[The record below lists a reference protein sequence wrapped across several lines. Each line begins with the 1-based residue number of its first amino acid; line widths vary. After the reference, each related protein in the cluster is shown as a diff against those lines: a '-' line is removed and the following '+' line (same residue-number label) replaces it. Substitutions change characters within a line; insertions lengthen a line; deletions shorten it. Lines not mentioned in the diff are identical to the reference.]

1 MFKIA
6 EKLFCLFIALAP
18 QLPMTAAADVRGDL
32 DGFDEFMV
40 TAMREFKVPGAAVAV
55 VKDGKIIMTKG
66 YGYRD
71 VAHQLPITGATLFPI
86 ASITKSFT
94 VTALGT
100 LVDQGRLEWD
110 KPVREYLPGFQMYDP
125 VATEQLT
132 TRDMVTH
139 RSGLPR
145 HDLIWYSSSLSREEL
160 VARLRYLEPNKPI
173 REKFQYNNLMFVTAG
188 YLGGRIL
195 GSSWEDLV
203 RQRVLEPLGMMN
215 SKFSSDDARKS
226 PDYSLPYR
234 KNRKTEV
241 VSEIA
246 FSKWGDVGPAGAMN
260 SSIDDM
266 SKYLLMHLS
275 KGVFA
280 GRQVLGRNNAE
291 QMQSP
296 QMVLQGTPLFAEIGE
311 SSYGMGLFIETYRGH
326 KHVQHGGNLDG
337 FSLMLSFLPNDGIGV
352 VVLTNLDGTPLRDL
366 IPYVVYDRLL
376 RLDNIDWVQRFREI
390 ERKAHDQELSADKK
404 GYTGRKEGTHP
415 SHDLAEYAGEFEHPG
430 YGKLTIRVEGSG
442 DARKLFLKLNDV
454 ERPLEH
460 FHYDTFQVPENPLDP
475 FEKLRVTLPT
485 DTQGELSK
493 AEANLEAG
501 VKEIV
506 FKRVAEK
513 RMFETSFLRQFT
525 GVYDSPGQPMTVAL
539 VGENTL
545 QLVFPGQ
552 PPRKLIPRH
561 GTRFDVN
568 EQTGVTLEFKLDASG
583 QAQEMVIYTP
593 DSVLAVPRKK

>member
-1 MFKIA
+1 MFQNAWAALRPLIGIA
-6 EKLFCLFIALAP
+6 VLM
-18 QLPMTAAADVRGDL
+18 LPAAAAEVKSNL
-32 DGFDEFMV
+32 NGFDDFMAA
-40 TAMREFKVPGAAVAV
+40 AMKEFKVPGAAVAV
-55 VKDGKIIMTKG
+55 VKDGKIILSKG
-66 YGYRD
+66 YGYRNEE
-71 VAHQLPITGATLFPI
+71 QRLPVTGATLFPI

-110 KPVREYLPGFQMYDP
+110 KPVREYFPGFRMFDP

-195 GSSWEDLV
+195 GSTWEDLV

-215 SKFSSDDARKS
+215 TKFSSDQARQS
-226 PDYSLPYR
+226 SDYAFPYR

-241 VSEIA
+241 VSQIE
-246 FSKWGDVGPAGAMN
+246 FSRWGDVGPAGSMN

-266 SKYLLMHLS
+266 SRYLLMHLN
-275 KGVFA
+275 KGVVA
-280 GRQVLGRNNAE
+280 GKQVLGKNNAE

-296 QMVLQGTPLFAEIGE
+296 QMVLQGTPLFAEMGE
-311 SSYGMGLFIETYRGH
+311 TSYGMGLFVETYRGH

-366 IPYVVYDRLL
+366 VPYFVYDQLL
-376 RLDNIDWVQRFREI
+376 GLGNIDWVKRFREI
-390 ERKAHDQELSADKK
+390 EIKARDQELSADKK

-415 SHDLAEYAGEFEHPG
+415 THDLADYAGEFEHPG
-430 YGKLTIRVEGSG
+430 YGRLAIRLEGAG
-442 DARKLFLKLNDV
+442 EARKLSMKLNDV

-475 FEKLRVTLPT
+475 FEMLKVTLPT
-485 DTQGELSK
+485 DAQGEISELQ
-493 AEANLEAG
+493 ANLESS

-513 RMFETSFLRQFT
+513 RMFETAFLRQFA
-525 GVYDSPGQPMTVAL
+525 GVYDNPGQPMTVAL
-539 VGENTL
+539 AGESTL
-545 QLVFPGQ
+545 QLVFPGE

-561 GTRFDVN
+561 GTRFDVD
-568 EQTGVTLEFKLDASG
+568 ELTGVTLEFKLDAAG
-583 QAQEMVIYTP
+583 QVQEVVVFTP
-593 DSVLAVPRKK
+593 GSAYAVPRKK

>member
-1 MFKIA
+1 MFRIA
-6 EKLFCLFIALAP
+6 QNLFRLII
-18 QLPMTAAADVRGDL
+18 PMMTLLSAVAAADPKGTL
-32 DGFDEFMV
+32 EGFDDFMSA
-40 TAMREFKVPGAAVAV
+40 AMREFKVPGAAVAV
-55 VKDGKIIMTKG
+55 VKDGRIILVKG

-71 VAHQLPITGATLFPI
+71 VARQLPMTGATLFPI

-94 VTALGT
+94 VTALGS
-100 LVDQGRLEWD
+100 LVDQGRLDWD
-110 KPVREYLPGFQMYDP
+110 KPVREYLPGFRMYDP
-125 VATEQLT
+125 VLTEQLT
-132 TRDMVTH
+132 ARDMVTH

-145 HDLIWYSSSLSREEL
+145 HDLVWYSSSFSREEL

-203 RQRVLEPLGMMN
+203 RKRVLEPLGMIN
-215 SKFSSDDARKS
+215 STFSSDDARKS
-226 PDYSLPYR
+226 PDYALPYR

-275 KGVFA
+275 KGSFA
-280 GRQVLGRNNAE
+280 GKQVLGRNNVD

-296 QMVLQGTPLFAEIGE
+296 QMVIQGSPLFAEIGE

-337 FSLMLSFLPNDGIGV
+337 FSLILSFLPNDGIGV
-352 VVLTNLDGTPLRDL
+352 VVLTNLDGTPLRNL

-376 RLDNIDWVQRFREI
+376 GLDRIDWVERFREI
-390 ERKAHDQELSADKK
+390 ERKERNQELSADKK
-404 GYTGRKEGTHP
+404 GYTGRKAGTHP
-415 SHDLAEYAGEFEHPG
+415 SHDLAEYGGEFEHPG
-430 YGKLTIRVEGSG
+430 YGKLTIRVEGTG
-442 DARKLFLKLNDV
+442 DTRKLYLKLNDV

-485 DTQGELSK
+485 DAQGELSK
-493 AEANLEAG
+493 VEANLEAN

-506 FKRVAEK
+506 FERVAEK
-513 RMFETSFLRQFT
+513 QMFEGSFLRQLV
-525 GVYDSPGQPMTVAL
+525 GVYDTPGQPVTVELA
-539 VGENTL
+539 GENTL
-545 QLVFPGQ
+545 QLVSPGK
-552 PPRKLIPRH
+552 PPRKLIPKH
-561 GTRFDVN
+561 GTRFDVD
-568 EQTGVTLEFKLDASG
+568 ELTGVTLEFKLDVSG
-583 QAQEMVIYTP
+583 KAQEIVFYTP
-593 DSVLAVPRKK
+593 DSAYVVPRKN

>member
-1 MFKIA
+1 MFRGTK
-6 EKLFCLFIALAP
+6 KLFCLLIAITTML
-18 QLPMTAAADVRGDL
+18 TAAAASDVKGNL
-32 DGFDEFMV
+32 DGFDEFMSA
-40 TAMREFKVPGAAVAV
+40 AMREFKVPGAAVAV
-55 VKDGKIIMTKG
+55 VKDGKIILSKG

-71 VAHQLPITGATLFPI
+71 VARQLPMTGTTIFPI

-100 LVDQGRLEWD
+100 LVDQGRLDWD
-110 KPVREYLPGFQMYDP
+110 KPVREYLPGFRMYDP
-125 VATEQLT
+125 VMTEQLT
-132 TRDMVTH
+132 PRDMVTH

-195 GSSWEDLV
+195 GSSWEELV
-203 RQRVLEPLGMMN
+203 RQRVLEPLGMIN
-215 SKFSSDDARKS
+215 TKFSSDEAQKS
-226 PDYSLPYR
+226 PDYALPYR

-266 SKYLLMHLS
+266 SKYLVMHLS
-275 KGVFA
+275 KGAIA
-280 GRQVLGRNNAE
+280 GKQVLGRNNAE

-296 QMVLQGTPLFAEIGE
+296 QMVLQGSPLFAEMGE
-311 SSYGMGLFIETYRGH
+311 ISYGMGLFIETYRGH

-366 IPYVVYDRLL
+366 IPYAVYDRLL
-376 RLDNIDWVQRFREI
+376 GLDNIDWVQRFREI
-390 ERKAHDQELSADKK
+390 ERKARDQELSADKK
-404 GYTGRKEGTHP
+404 GFTGRKEGTHP

-430 YGKLTIRVEGSG
+430 YGKLAIRMEGTG
-442 DARKLFLKLNDV
+442 DTRKLFLKLNDV

-460 FHYDTFQVPENPLDP
+460 FHFDTFQVPENPLDP

-485 DTQGELSK
+485 NAQGELSK
-493 AEANLEAG
+493 VEANLEPN

-525 GVYDSPGQPMTVAL
+525 GTYDNPGQPMTVAL
-539 VGENTL
+539 AGENTL

-561 GTRFDVN
+561 GTRFDVD
-568 EQTGVTLEFKLDASG
+568 ELIGVTLEFKLDVSG
-583 QAQEMVIYTP
+583 QASEIVLYTP
-593 DSVLAVPRKK
+593 DSAFVVPRKK

>member
-1 MFKIA
+1 MLRIA
-6 EKLFCLFIALAP
+6 HKLFRMLIAMATL
-18 QLPMTAAADVRGDL
+18 LSVGAAADLKGTL
-32 DGFDEFMV
+32 DGFDDFMAA
-40 TAMREFKVPGAAVAV
+40 AMREFKVPGVAVAV
-55 VKDGKIIMTKG
+55 VKDGKIILAKG

-71 VAHQLPITGATLFPI
+71 VARQLPMTGATLFPI

-100 LVDQGRLEWD
+100 LVDQGRLDWD
-110 KPVREYLPGFQMYDP
+110 KPVREYLPGFRMYDP

-132 TRDMVTH
+132 ARDMVTH

-173 REKFQYNNLMFVTAG
+173 REKFQYNNLMFITAG

-203 RQRVLEPLGMMN
+203 RKGILEPLGMIN
-215 SKFSSDDARKS
+215 STFSSDGARKS
-226 PDYSLPYR
+226 TDYALPYR

-260 SSIDDM
+260 SSINDM

-275 KGVFA
+275 KGAFA
-280 GRQVLGRNNAE
+280 GKQVLGRNNVD

-296 QMVLQGTPLFAEIGE
+296 QMILQGSPLFAEIGE
-311 SSYGMGLFIETYRGH
+311 SSYGMGFFIETYRGH

-352 VVLTNLDGTPLRDL
+352 VVLTNLDGTFLRNL

-376 RLDNIDWVQRFREI
+376 GLDSIDWVQRYREI
-390 ERKAHDQELSADKK
+390 ESKERSQEISADKK
-404 GYTGRKEGTHP
+404 GYTGRHEGTHP

-430 YGKLTIRVEGSG
+430 YGKLAIQVKGNG
-442 DARKLFLKLNDV
+442 NAGKLYLKLNDV

-485 DTQGELSK
+485 DAQGELSK
-493 AEANLEAG
+493 VESNLEVN

-506 FKRVAEK
+506 FKRAAEK
-513 RMFETSFLRQFT
+513 QMFEASFLRQFV
-525 GVYDSPGQPMTVAL
+525 GVYDTPGQPMTVTLA
-539 VGENTL
+539 GENML
-545 QLVFPGQ
+545 QLVSPGK
-552 PPRKLIPRH
+552 PPRKLIPKH
-561 GTRFDVN
+561 GTRFDVD
-568 EQTGVTLEFKLDASG
+568 ELTGVTLEFKLEASG
-583 QAQEMVIYTP
+583 QAKEVVIYTP
-593 DSVLAVPRKK
+593 DSAQVAPRKK